1 MNQNCILQRTLGVI
15 KNLDT
20 LKNDSSVRVKK
31 VAEKLKGEV
40 ESNRRTVLEEELSML
55 KMCLEKIELGLSE
68 ATVLVQ
74 HSRSLLYEDAKRPR
88 KKLPLNRLSL
98 KLDDCHW
105 IFFYLRTFSST
116 HFLIVY
122 FFEIVSKETTN
133 YHNKICWQQNFKM
146 ILYIWIWPIIL
157 LSTIVQYRP
166 LHIRDV

>member
-20 LKNDSSVRVKK
+20 LRNDSLVRVKK

-40 ESNRRTVLEEELSML
+40 ELNRRTVLEEELSTL

-98 KLDDCHW
+98 KLDDCH
-105 IFFYLRTFSST
+105 
-116 HFLIVY
+116 
-122 FFEIVSKETTN
+122 
-133 YHNKICWQQNFKM
+133 
-146 ILYIWIWPIIL
+146 
-157 LSTIVQYRP
+157 
-166 LHIRDV
+166 